1 DRQPRLE
8 DRRGDPRP
16 HPRVG
21 RYVRTDHRDGHA
33 RAARGLDR
41 RPHPVPRRRPHRQG
55 ARGRERRGSARG
67 DEHDHEVT
75 VVALKGLLG
84 RKLRAV
90 LTGCAIVL
98 GVAMISGT
106 YVLTDTIKSAFSTV
120 FTTVY
125 KNTDAVVTAK
135 SVVLKNQSNSNNLPP
150 PFSEALLARVRKLPG
165 VAEAIGSIDDF
176 ASLVGRDGKVIS
188 GHGAPPLAF
197 SVHADGDQRF

>member
-33 RAARGLDR
+33 RAARGRDR

-90 LTGCAIVL
+90 LTAIAIVL

-106 YVLTDTIKSAFSTV
+106 YVLTDTIKAAFSTV

-125 KNTDAVVTAK
+125 KNTDAVITSRSA
-135 SVVLKNQSNSNNLPP
+135 LGTNRNSNALPP
-150 PFSEALLARVRKLPG
+150 SFRE
-165 VAEAIGSIDDF
+165 
-176 ASLVGRDGKVIS
+176 SL
-188 GHGAPPLAF
+188 
-197 SVHADGDQRF
+197 